1 MAKRSRDETDVRRGH
16 VGVGWNADRDGYGP
30 SYFGRKYPKT
40 PTTRHEMQLFQK
52 MTKWTSAV
60 VDTTRFSRTVT
71 NCVSSITDLQH
82 VLLVCDLLDNHHLC
96 KNGRMAPEFMS
107 AGLET
112 CRLGDFKC
120 LSVCSTRETFSLKDA
135 NDVNVCWLQT
145 C

>member
-60 VDTTRFSRTVT
+60 VDTTRCSGYQKGLNESLFHSLTSVKMINTRMSRSVMMQ
-71 NCVSSITDLQH
+71 NYDQRITGD
-82 VLLVCDLLDNHHLC
+82 VERARVHH
-96 KNGRMAPEFMS
+96 
-107 AGLET
+107 
-112 CRLGDFKC
+112 
-120 LSVCSTRETFSLKDA
+120 TR
-135 NDVNVCWLQT
+135 
-145 C
+145 

>member
-60 VDTTRFSRTVT
+60 VDTTRFSKKKTGRGHHTMFGISKRTERKFVPFIDVCE
-71 NCVSSITDLQH
+71 NDQHKNVSF
-82 VLLVCDLLDNHHLC
+82 CDDAKLRPANHR
-96 KNGRMAPEFMS
+96 GR
-107 AGLET
+107 
-112 CRLGDFKC
+112 
-120 LSVCSTRETFSLKDA
+120 
-135 NDVNVCWLQT
+135 
-145 C
+145 